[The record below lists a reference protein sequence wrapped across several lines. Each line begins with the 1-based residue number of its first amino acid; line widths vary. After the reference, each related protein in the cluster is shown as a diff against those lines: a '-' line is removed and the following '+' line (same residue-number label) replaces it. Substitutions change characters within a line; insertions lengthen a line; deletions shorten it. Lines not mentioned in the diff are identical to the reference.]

1 MGVTIY
7 DVAKIAGVGLGT
19 VSRVLNNSDH
29 ISPETRKK
37 VLDAIEKLN
46 YKPHAFARGLAKQKT
61 NILSIIVPFF
71 TGYFYI
77 ELLKGI
83 QKSVTK
89 FEYDLVL
96 YNVEKN
102 NRLNSVL
109 DKVLN
114 SKLVDGVILISMSL
128 SDKYAIEFNKQNLP
142 IVLVDSYHPGVD
154 SFFIE
159 NKKGAYIATKH
170 LIDLGHK
177 RVGMIDAQLKSTPAK
192 IRLEGYKAA
201 LKDRGI
207 TFDSKYLVISDS
219 DEKSDGFSREAGYS
233 AMKRLLMLGEDRPTA
248 VFISSDIQAVGAMK
262 AIREEKLTI
271 PDDIAIIGFDDIE
284 FSEAIG
290 LSTMR
295 QPMFEMGEM
304 AVDILLKRI
313 SGQISSLFHKKY
325 IPELII
331 RETC

>member
-1 MGVTIY
+1 LGVTIY
-7 DVAKIAGVGLGT
+7 DVAKMAGVGLGT

-29 ISPETRKK
+29 ISPKTREK
-37 VLDAIEKLN
+37 VLAAIKELN

-61 NILSIIVPFF
+61 NIISIIVPFF

-83 QKSVTK
+83 QKSITK
-89 FEYDLVL
+89 YEYDLVL
-96 YNVEKN
+96 YNVEQN
-102 NRLNSVL
+102 SRLNSVL

-128 SDKYAIEFNKQNLP
+128 TDNYAIEFNKQNLP
-142 IVLVDSYHPGVD
+142 IVLVDSFHSSMD

-159 NKKGAYIATKH
+159 NKKGAYAATKH

-192 IRLEGYKAA
+192 IRLEGYKSA
-201 LKDRGI
+201 LKDKDI
-207 TFDSKYLVISDS
+207 PFDKKYLVISDS

-233 AMKRLLMLGEDRPTA
+233 AMKKLLMLGEERPTA
-248 VFISSDIQAVGAMK
+248 VFVSSDIQAVGAMK
-262 AIREEKLTI
+262 AIREHKLTV

-290 LSTMR
+290 LSTMK
-295 QPMFEMGEM
+295 QPMFEMGKM
-304 AVDILLKRI
+304 AVEILLQRI
-313 SGQISSLFHKKY
+313 SGQISGVFHKKF

-331 RETC
+331 RDTC